1 MSRRRGW
8 RPCLLQI
15 PQSAG
20 TPRSHPVHAIDRV
33 ANVME
38 RSRRA
43 RESELCLWGMPTCT
57 GAFVMLLHI
66 GREPGLE
73 LAHQRAKARHDGDRL
88 EQRP

>member
-8 RPCLLQI
+8 RPCLLQT

-43 RESELCLWGMPTCT
+43 RYNSSTRWEGEAPSRGKDLEESELVFGVCLP
-57 GAFVMLLHI
+57 A
-66 GREPGLE
+66 P
-73 LAHQRAKARHDGDRL
+73 A
-88 EQRP
+88 PS